1 MAIFHSDILHRKS
14 VLRLDSGFSL
24 IELMVVFLVVSIISG
39 LGFASYKSYSDKQ
52 ILTSAA
58 QDLKQVIDNT
68 KFNALSSVKP
78 SNCAS
83 TDSLTGYK
91 FNLMQIS
98 NSYTMSALCGAN
110 EYVIQNKKPQF
121 PVLILS
127 SSTCTAIQFSS
138 LNGRTSTANCT
149 IGISAY
155 GKTATLTVDP
165 IGNVGIVI
173 N

>member
-1 MAIFHSDILHRKS
+1 MAIFLSYILHKKS
-14 VLRLDSGFSL
+14 VLSLESGFSL
-24 IELMVVFLVVSIISG
+24 IELMVVFLIVSIISG
-39 LGFASYKSYSDKQ
+39 LGFASYKSYSDRQ
-52 ILTSAA
+52 VLTSAA

-83 TDSLTGYK
+83 TDSLAGYK
-91 FNLMQIS
+91 FNLLQVS
-98 NSYTMSALCGAN
+98 NSYTVSALCGAS
-110 EYVIQNKKPQF
+110 EYVLQNKKPQS

-149 IGISAY
+149 IVISAY
-155 GKTATLTVDP
+155 GRNATLTVDP